1 MKMDEIA
8 KVIGQWMKFKKKLTP
23 FREIAISSSSSIYLT
38 FFLKAN
44 FTKFIY
50 YLSSFLRFIHSFYL
64 CKEVGATSFLGSS
77 SSKLINYSFSRHVL
91 KPPLYILEYF

>member
-38 FFLKAN
+38 FF
-44 FTKFIY
+44 
-50 YLSSFLRFIHSFYL
+50 
-64 CKEVGATSFLGSS
+64 
-77 SSKLINYSFSRHVL
+77 
-91 KPPLYILEYF
+91 